1 MDAAVPAIE
10 VAHNTDAPRAGGPD
24 GEVNAADAFEC
35 DQVGAEFLVSIVM
48 AALAHQIQIE
58 LAEHHG
64 KGIGIED
71 FEGLAE
77 GRASLNLVTRRGG
90 WNGLARRPGGFEE
103 AFGTKFDGIA
113 NVCGEEGGSFNG
125 GGVQRDRS
133 FPDPPGGEAPRPAAG
148 GGGRGRGGEG
158 EGGGGGERRR
168 RTVVPA

>member
-24 GEVNAADAFEC
+24 CEVNAADAFEC

-77 GRASLNLVTRRGG
+77 GRASLNLVDRKSTRL
-90 WNGLARRPGGFEE
+90 N
-103 AFGTKFDGIA
+103 
-113 NVCGEEGGSFNG
+113 S
-125 GGVQRDRS
+125 S
-133 FPDPPGGEAPRPAAG
+133 H
-148 GGGRGRGGEG
+148 
-158 EGGGGGERRR
+158 
-168 RTVVPA
+168 TVISYAVFCLKKKK

>member
-58 LAEHHG
+58 LAEHHR

-90 WNGLARRPGGFEE
+90 GDGMARRAGCVAE
-103 AFGTKFDGIA
+103 AFGTE
-113 NVCGEEGGSFNG
+113 V
-125 GGVQRDRS
+125 DRV
-133 FPDPPGGEAPRPAAG
+133 G
-148 GGGRGRGGEG
+148 
-158 EGGGGGERRR
+158 
-168 RTVVPA
+168 

>member
-64 KGIGIED
+64 KSIGIED
-71 FEGLAE
+71 FERLAE

-90 WNGLARRPGGFEE
+90 GDGLARRPRGFREGLREKVDGG
-103 AFGTKFDGIA
+103 A
-113 NVCGEEGGSFNG
+113 NFC
-125 GGVQRDRS
+125 
-133 FPDPPGGEAPRPAAG
+133 
-148 GGGRGRGGEG
+148 
-158 EGGGGGERRR
+158 
-168 RTVVPA
+168 

>member
-48 AALAHQIQIE
+48 AAPAHQIQIE

-64 KGIGIED
+64 KGIGIVD

-90 WNGLARRPGGFEE
+90 RKGLGPRPGG
-103 AFGTKFDGIA
+103 
-113 NVCGEEGGSFNG
+113 CGESLGTNC
-125 GGVQRDRS
+125 D
-133 FPDPPGGEAPRPAAG
+133 
-148 GGGRGRGGEG
+148 
-158 EGGGGGERRR
+158 
-168 RTVVPA
+168 